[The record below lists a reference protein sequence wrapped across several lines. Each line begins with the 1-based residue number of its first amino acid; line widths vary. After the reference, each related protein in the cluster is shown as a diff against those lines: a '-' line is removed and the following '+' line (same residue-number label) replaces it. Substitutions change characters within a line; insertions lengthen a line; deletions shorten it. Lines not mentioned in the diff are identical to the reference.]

1 MKITEEQLKNVIKQL
16 VNEHMDS
23 EMGSNVPPAPMSTGS
38 GPVLTLKITQAPAG
52 YIAQYKSSL
61 GYGAH
66 LNKYTDQSGG
76 FQPTEQ
82 AAIDSTVRVMKKM
95 ALKVQADIAKR
106 QAEID
111 DLNKLLAEI
120 QSNNV
125 KKM

>member
-16 VNEHMDS
+16 VSEQMDQ
-23 EMGSNVPPAPMSTGS
+23 ATGS
-38 GPVLTLKITQAPAG
+38 GPTINLKVTSAPAG

-61 GYGAH
+61 GYGGH
-66 LNKYTDQSGG
+66 LNKYADQSGG

-82 AAIDSTVRVMKKM
+82 AAIDSTVRAMKKM

-125 KKM
+125 KKV

>member
-16 VNEHMDS
+16 VS
-23 EMGSNVPPAPMSTGS
+23 EQVDQATGS
-38 GPVLTLKITQAPAG
+38 GPTLNLKVSSAPAG

-61 GYGAH
+61 GYGGH
-66 LNKYTDQSGG
+66 INKYADQSGG
-76 FQPTEQ
+76 WQPTEQ
-82 AAIDSTVRVMKKM
+82 AAIDATLKTMKKM

>member
-1 MKITEEQLKNVIKQL
+1 MKITESQLKKVIQRI
-16 VNEHMDS
+16 VSEQMDPLM
-23 EMGSNVPPAPMSTGS
+23 EPGVPPAPMSTGS
-38 GPVLTLKITQAPAG
+38 GPVLTLKVTQASAG

-61 GYGAH
+61 GYGGH
-66 LNKYTDQSGG
+66 INKYADQSGG

-82 AAIDSTVRVMKKM
+82 AAIDSTVRAMKKM

-106 QAEID
+106 QSEID

-125 KKM
+125 KKV